1 MRRILY
7 LLCAT
12 CLAGFL
18 ACQSDKPAATPSYV
32 TTHDGKF
39 YRGDKEYKFIGANFW
54 FGAVLASE
62 GQGGDRERL
71 QKELDLM
78 HGLKWYDYG
87 ARMYDPILL
96 TWNAIDPMCEDY
108 YPISP
113 YAYCANNPVNR
124 VDPDGR
130 DDYYNKEG
138 VYLGTNKAET
148 DYIYIIDEGQY
159 WKLGNG
165 KYVIK
170 TASRIALNDAEL
182 DADAYSKIFT
192 NCFKLGGGN
201 CSELVDGKIQVTIW
215 QREGGSKVS
224 YSHTEKASYEGNAT
238 ASTK

>member
-1 MRRILY
+1 M
-7 LLCAT
+7 
-12 CLAGFL
+12 
-18 ACQSDKPAATPSYV
+18 
-32 TTHDGKF
+32 
-39 YRGDKEYKFIGANFW
+39 
-54 FGAVLASE
+54 
-62 GQGGDRERL
+62 
-71 QKELDLM
+71 
-78 HGLKWYDYG
+78 
-87 ARMYDPILL
+87 
-96 TWNAIDPMCEDY
+96 
-108 YPISP
+108 
-113 YAYCANNPVNR
+113 
-124 VDPDGR
+124 

-224 YSHTEKASYEGNAT
+224 YSHAEKASYEGNAT
-238 ASTK
+238 ASTIADHTNGAGITVYIWPIGEEERELFSTRSNIVSTIIDHEFKGHYKNGFVHVNGVLDPTFKLQKKSINWNKTTLQFKEYYNKVIKEHGWE